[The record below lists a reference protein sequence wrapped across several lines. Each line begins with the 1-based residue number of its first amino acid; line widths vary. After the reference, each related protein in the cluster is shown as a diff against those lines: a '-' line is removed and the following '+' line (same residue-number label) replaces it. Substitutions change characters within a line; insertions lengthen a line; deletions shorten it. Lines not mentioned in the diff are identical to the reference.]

1 MKQIIQAHSSHK
13 SYTPRH
19 NLQLPTTPTSRPHHR
34 GHHHHPQ
41 PQDKQ
46 RLHTTCRNH
55 HIVRQRLPTVHKGLG
70 NFPRIFKTTSCLRL
84 RKRLN
89 SQNKCNRW
97 FSNSGS
103 SASIVKVKV
112 QVKVKAAVF
121 FPSSF
126 PWTHVLGVKQF
137 FFFMSTLSR
146 TTSPSTW
153 PLYVW
158 SQMRTRRLQCD
169 TTSRTTPSMSTFREF
184 VGEVTALR
192 LEVLI
197 ICALW
202 FPYRWCYFTN
212 MS

>member
-137 FFFMSTLSR
+137 FFSCQLLVEQHHHQPGLSTSGLKCEQDVCNVTLLPGPLPQCRLSVN
-146 TTSPSTW
+146 S
-153 PLYVW
+153 
-158 SQMRTRRLQCD
+158 
-169 TTSRTTPSMSTFREF
+169 
-184 VGEVTALR
+184 
-192 LEVLI
+192 
-197 ICALW
+197 
-202 FPYRWCYFTN
+202 
-212 MS
+212 